1 MTQTPEALWH
11 WWRLDDMTPLQ
22 LYELLALR
30 EAVFVVEQQCVYRD
44 LDGLDVGAWHLLG
57 KDGQHDQTTQ
67 APLVACLRV
76 LPPTDDE
83 PAWRIGRVAVTPDW
97 RGRGVARSMLQQA
110 LRHIEKHGS
119 LSRVALN
126 AQSYLE
132 DFYRSVGFVTC
143 GEEFVEDG
151 VPHVPMQL
159 SSASAAR

>member
-1 MTQTPEALWH
+1 MTQIAEPLWH
-11 WWRLDDMTPLQ
+11 WWRLDDMTPRQ

-57 KDGQHDQTTQ
+57 RGGQAAE

-76 LPPTDDE
+76 LAPADDE
-83 PAWRIGRVAVTPDW
+83 PEWRIGRVAVTPEW
-97 RGRGVARSMLQQA
+97 RGRGVARNMLLQA
-110 LRHIEKHGS
+110 LRHIEKHDG
-119 LSRVALN
+119 LSRVVLN

-143 GEEFVEDG
+143 GAEFIEDG
-151 VPHVPMQL
+151 IPHVPMQL
-159 SSASAAR
+159 AATAAAN